1 MLDHSKLYVNITC
14 IFARGASALGC
25 SICFGNHLQVNV
37 TRENGSSI
45 AMKNVRLSNELTD
58 EVVTVAELMSDGT
71 VSLITQQVAVE
82 QLAQTSKE
90 IIHIHNWNCV
100 YY

>member
-1 MLDHSKLYVNITC
+1 MLDHSKLYANITC
-14 IFARGASALGC
+14 IFVRGTSALGC
-25 SICFGNHLQVNV
+25 SICIGNHLQVNV

-45 AMKNVRLSNELTD
+45 AMKNVLLSNELTD
-58 EVVTVAELMSDGT
+58 EFVTVAELMSDGT

-90 IIHIHNWNCV
+90 II
-100 YY
+100 